1 MLDKLMIYCLDFY
14 SNSSTPTPIDSSPE
28 SSSRS
33 SGIYSTNDLRLSDLS
48 TSSSSSSSE
57 FHTLILNGNT
67 HSQLLSSS
75 KFDFRRSRPSHI
87 SIDHADHY
95 QEGARLCGD

>member
-1 MLDKLMIYCLDFY
+1 MIFLDFI

-48 TSSSSSSSE
+48 SSSSSE
-57 FHTLILNGNT
+57 FHTSILNGNNHT
-67 HSQLLSSS
+67 HLLSSS
-75 KFDFRRSRPSHI
+75 KFDFYGHDLHTLASAI
-87 SIDHADHY
+87 LMIIKK
-95 QEGARLCGD
+95 ARMR